1 MNALEVRG
9 LTKRRGDF
17 ALQGLDLTLPAGCIM
32 GLIGENGAGKSTT
45 IRLILNALS
54 RDGGTVA
61 VYGKDNRALTPL
73 EREDI
78 GAVLDEVGLPEYM
91 TARQIGCMMAG
102 IFTRWQPEVYRGYL
116 RRLALPEDKPFR
128 DFSRGMKMKLAIAA
142 ALSHA
147 PKLLILDEWLLY
159 PLKEAEARDVLELV
173 EARNKVASTIFC
185 SQYDTSEWHE
195 NLYDPTLADAIC
207 DRIIYNAYTV
217 QIEDESMRKRM
228 GMTE

>member
-1 MNALEVRG
+1 MNALEIRG

-78 GAVLDEVGLPEYM
+78 GAVLDEVGLPDGWHFHPL
-91 TARQIGCMMAG
+91 AAG
-102 IFTRWQPEVYRGYL
+102 GVQ
-116 RRLALPEDKPFR
+116 RL
-128 DFSRGMKMKLAIAA
+128 SAA
-142 ALSHA
+142 AGA
-147 PKLLILDEWLLY
+147 
-159 PLKEAEARDVLELV
+159 A
-173 EARNKVASTIFC
+173 
-185 SQYDTSEWHE
+185 
-195 NLYDPTLADAIC
+195 
-207 DRIIYNAYTV
+207 
-217 QIEDESMRKRM
+217 
-228 GMTE
+228 GG